1 MFTFDTGSNG
11 ASGPFLAWSARGTQD
26 GAVGPRKFFIRDGG
40 TKTEYDA
47 SKGFVLDIEGMKTGF
62 QRSEGVA
69 GVAPEWKWNASVT
82 QMMASPGDDWKKG
95 FSIRCAIGG
104 GQAAT
109 WEQAGAAPWDCLTDL
124 APKLSEQP
132 AKGMLPL
139 VKLVDARAVQF
150 KRGSTVVP
158 ILQIVKWVDRPDCLK
173 EGAVAG
179 IATEPAAPKPA
190 PAPVAPPPPV
200 MSDEDALEF

>member
-104 GQAAT
+104 GQQPHGSR
-109 WEQAGAAPWDCLTDL
+109 QARHP
-124 APKLSEQP
+124 
-132 AKGMLPL
+132 
-139 VKLVDARAVQF
+139 
-150 KRGSTVVP
+150 
-158 ILQIVKWVDRPDCLK
+158 
-173 EGAVAG
+173 G
-179 IATEPAAPKPA
+179 IA
-190 PAPVAPPPPV
+190 
-200 MSDEDALEF
+200 

>member
-104 GQAAT
+104 GSTSHMGAGRRCTLGLPDRPGTQAVRAAGQGHAAAG
-109 WEQAGAAPWDCLTDL
+109 QAGGRTRGAVQARLDRRADL
-124 APKLSEQP
+124 A
-132 AKGMLPL
+132 
-139 VKLVDARAVQF
+139 
-150 KRGSTVVP
+150 
-158 ILQIVKWVDRPDCLK
+158 DRQM
-173 EGAVAG
+173 G
-179 IATEPAAPKPA
+179 
-190 PAPVAPPPPV
+190 
-200 MSDEDALEF
+200 